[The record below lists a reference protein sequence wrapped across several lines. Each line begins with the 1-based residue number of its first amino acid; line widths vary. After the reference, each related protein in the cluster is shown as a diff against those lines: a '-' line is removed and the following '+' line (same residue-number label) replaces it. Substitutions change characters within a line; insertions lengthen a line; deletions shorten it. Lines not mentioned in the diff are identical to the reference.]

1 MIMQGKLQEKISA
14 DETRVDGNSMI
25 HTELKYAESELQS
38 TRTRLE
44 AAKATYLAANH
55 DAGIKAK
62 ALDREQLDAEK
73 NKLNASLRGL
83 ALQSDSRAR
92 LGIKKAEVAKK
103 KNEIDVM

>member
-1 MIMQGKLQEKISA
+1 
-14 DETRVDGNSMI
+14 MI
-25 HTELKYAESELQS
+25 HTELKYSESELQS

-44 AAKATYLAANH
+44 AAKAAYLTANH
-55 DAGIKAK
+55 DAAIRAK
-62 ALDREQLDAEK
+62 ALEREELDGQK